1 MGWNGYP
8 ASIHSWI
15 KSAIGQIPFTLYH
28 LLSIIFVPPLVALG
42 KFVSRV
48 KIAIPV
54 LASNRLRVGYKA
66 RNKF

>member
-1 MGWNGYP
+1 MGWNGFP
-8 ASIHSWI
+8 ASIDSWI

-54 LASNRLRVGYKA
+54 IV
-66 RNKF
+66 